1 MKVEKHHVDWFKCF
15 NRHDIAA
22 ILKSN
27 NNIFKNLFMFLNNYI
42 ISCLRMIFN
51 QYFSFKEFR
60 KMPLLKYDEG
70 NETIHQNQNCNFKVA
85 RKVA

>member
-1 MKVEKHHVDWFKCF
+1 
-15 NRHDIAA
+15 
-22 ILKSN
+22 
-27 NNIFKNLFMFLNNYI
+27 MFLKNYI

-70 NETIHQNQNCNFKVA
+70 NEKIDQNQRWNFKVA

>member
-1 MKVEKHHVDWFKCF
+1 MLIVLNALTGMIGQYLNQTITF
-15 NRHDIAA
+15 
-22 ILKSN
+22 
-27 NNIFKNLFMFLNNYI
+27 LFMFLNNYI

-70 NETIHQNQNCNFKVA
+70 NETVYQNQNCNFKVA

>member
-1 MKVEKHHVDWFKCF
+1 
-15 NRHDIAA
+15 
-22 ILKSN
+22 
-27 NNIFKNLFMFLNNYI
+27 MFLNNYI
-42 ISCLRMIFN
+42 ISCLRMILN

-70 NETIHQNQNCNFKVA
+70 NETIYQNQNCNFKVA

>member
-1 MKVEKHHVDWFKCF
+1 MLIVLNALTGMIGQYLNQTITF
-15 NRHDIAA
+15 
-22 ILKSN
+22 
-27 NNIFKNLFMFLNNYI
+27 LFMFLNNYI
-42 ISCLRMIFN
+42 ISCLRMISN

-70 NETIHQNQNCNFKVA
+70 NETIYQTQNCNFKVA